1 LPRFHMFRSTPVR
14 ALVALLILAGL
25 FAVFQWFPRENP
37 PAPVEEVATDDTW
50 YSLYF
55 SDPSSPSAESL
66 RGGPDAYLAEAL
78 DAARYSIDIA
88 VYRLDLWSIRDALK
102 RAHRRGVSVRVIT
115 ESNHENEPE
124 IESLRTAGIPV
135 QSDQREHLMHHKFVV
150 IDRLEVWTG
159 SMNFTM
165 NGAYRNDNNL
175 LRIRSH
181 RVAEDYTR
189 EFEEMFIE
197 DRYGALSL
205 TDTPYPVVSIDG
217 TNVEVYFS
225 PDDPVAD
232 HLIRMIK
239 EADRSIDFLAYTLT
253 HDAITDALLVRAA
266 QGVSV
271 RGVVEAGQA
280 SAAGGD
286 TTRLR
291 EAGLDVR
298 LDTSPGRMHHKVM
311 IIDRETV
318 VTGSFN
324 FTRTAEQDNDE
335 NTLIV
340 HDVDLTHQ
348 FLIEFEQIFEMASP

>member
-1 LPRFHMFRSTPVR
+1 MFRSIPVR
-14 ALVALLILAGL
+14 VLITLLILAGM
-25 FAVFQWFPRENP
+25 FAIFQWLPRENP
-37 PAPVEEVATDDTW
+37 PPPVEEVATEDTW

-55 SDPSSPSAESL
+55 SDPASPSAESL
-66 RGGPDAYLAEAL
+66 RGGPDANLADAL
-78 DAARYSIDIA
+78 DAARYSIDVA

-102 RAHRRGVSVRVIT
+102 RAHRRGVSVRVVT
-115 ESNHENEPE
+115 ESNHASEPE

-189 EFEEMFIE
+189 EFEEMFVE

-205 TDTPYPVVSIDG
+205 ADTPYPAVRIDG
-217 TNVEVYFS
+217 TLVEVYFS
-225 PDDPVAD
+225 PDDHVAD
-232 HLIRMIK
+232 HLILQIK
-239 EADRSIDFLAYTLT
+239 EADRSIDFLAFTLT
-253 HDAITDALLVRAA
+253 HDAIAEALLARAA
-266 QGVSV
+266 LGVSV

-298 LDTSPGRMHHKVM
+298 LDTSPGLMHHKVM
-311 IIDRETV
+311 IIDGETV

-335 NTLIV
+335 NVLIV

-348 FLIEFEQIFEMASP
+348 FLIEFERIFEMASP